1 MFQSFDIQTE
11 EVDGGVVES
20 QQETVEREALLL
32 DGVFVM
38 KFVLLWQDCPHHV
51 PQTVLA
57 VCLPEQGHVRPGVSG
72 QTDRTGPGSPPG

>member
-20 QQETVEREALLL
+20 QQKTVEREALLL

-38 KFVLLWQDCPHHV
+38 
-51 PQTVLA
+51 
-57 VCLPEQGHVRPGVSG
+57 
-72 QTDRTGPGSPPG
+72 